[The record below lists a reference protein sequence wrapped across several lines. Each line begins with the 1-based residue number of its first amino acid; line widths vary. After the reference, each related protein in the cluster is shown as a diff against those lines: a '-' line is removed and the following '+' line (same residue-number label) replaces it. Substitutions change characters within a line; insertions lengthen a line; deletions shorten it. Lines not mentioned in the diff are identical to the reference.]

1 VFKKD
6 KAYRLT
12 ITTDPW

>member
-12 ITTDPW
+12 ITTDP